1 MDIDFLERL
10 VQINGETCVEAEAPM
25 RKHTTFRIGGNARFY
40 VRAAGYEQLWETIKA
55 CREAGMPYYILG
67 NGSNVLVSDKGYKG
81 VIIRQDLQRIS
92 MEEGDNPGSRRL
104 RVQAGALLVRVA
116 HEAARLQLSGLEFAS
131 GIPGSVGGALVM
143 NAGAY
148 GGEMKDVVEK
158 ALVLTPEGK
167 ELWLTGEELE
177 LGYRTSVI
185 GRKSYVVL
193 EVVFRLEKREDSRA
207 IWDRMEEL
215 KKARVEK
222 QPLEYAS
229 AGSTFKRP
237 EGHYA
242 GKLIMDAGL
251 RGFQIGGAQVSE
263 KHCGFII
270 NRGDATAQ
278 DVLALVEHVKK
289 QVKHQFGVELEM
301 EIKLLGF

>member
-1 MDIDFLERL
+1 MEIDFWKRL
-10 VQINGETCVEAEAPM
+10 VEINGEACVEAEVPM
-25 RKHTTFRIGGNARFY
+25 RKHTTFRIGGNARYF
-40 VRAAGYEQLWETIKA
+40 VRAVGPTQLWETMEA
-55 CREAGMPYYILG
+55 CKTAGMPYYILG
-67 NGSNVLVSDKGYKG
+67 NGSNVLISDKGYPG
-81 VIIRQDLQRIS
+81 VIIRLDMQQIVEEDGEDLKS
-92 MEEGDNPGSRRL
+92 GRL

-116 HEAARLQLSGLEFAS
+116 HQAARLHLSGLEFAS

-148 GGEMKDVVEK
+148 GGEMKGVVEK
-158 ALVLTPEGK
+158 ALVLTQEGRPI
-167 ELWLTGEELE
+167 WLSQEELE

-193 EVVFRLEKREDSRA
+193 EAVFLLEKRENSQP
-207 IWDRMEEL
+207 IWDKMEEL

-237 EGHYA
+237 IGYFA

-251 RGFQIGGAQVSE
+251 RGYQIGGAQVSE

-278 DVLALVEHVKK
+278 DVLDLVEHVKT
-289 QVKHQFGVELEM
+289 QVKHQFGVDLEM